1 MSASSMTAS
10 SEVQHL
16 PSAPEGSGA
25 ALDRRGLT
33 AFVLLACGLAW
44 LLALGLVLSGH
55 DMKSAAGFVVATMS
69 MLMPSVATFIVT
81 RWVSP
86 LRPLAR
92 RTGLGLGVRWK
103 RFWALAWLGTP
114 VVVLAALGLSVLLGR
129 YPLDLGLS
137 GLLAKL
143 PHTEKLAPVIEKM
156 TAHPHR
162 FIALAVAQATVIA
175 PLLNAPFVLG
185 EEWGWRGYLLPR
197 LLPLGQWRA
206 LVLSGAIW
214 GVWHAPL
221 ILLGHNYPQHPVAGV
236 FFMIVFCVLTGVLI
250 GWTRLATG
258 SVWPAVIIHGSI
270 NGLGPLAGILNRA
283 GTTVDMAEAGLLG
296 WPGWLLMAAL
306 IGVLVLTRRL
316 PVRDVPDGMS
326 R

>member
-1 MSASSMTAS
+1 MSASITAS
-10 SEVQHL
+10 SDVS
-16 PSAPEGSGA
+16 PSAPADSGA
-25 ALDRRGLT
+25 TLDVRGLV
-33 AFVLLACGLAW
+33 AYVALACGLAW
-44 LLALGLVLSGH
+44 LLALALFLSGH
-55 DMKSAAGFVVATMS
+55 RMKGVEGFVVAALS

-103 RFWALAWLGTP
+103 RFWVLAWLGTP

-137 GLLAKL
+137 GLMAQL

-156 TAHPHR
+156 TAHPLR
-162 FIALAVAQATVIA
+162 FLALTVGQAVVMA
-175 PLLNAPFVLG
+175 PLINAPFILG

-221 ILLGHNYPQHPVAGV
+221 ILLGHNYPQHRVAGV
-236 FFMIVFCVLTGVLI
+236 FFMVVFCVLTGILI

-258 SVWPAVIIHGSI
+258 SVWPAVIIHGSL
-270 NGLGPLAGILNRA
+270 NGVAPLAGVLNRA
-283 GTTVDMAEAGLLG
+283 GTTVDMAEVGLLG

-316 PVRDVPDGMS
+316 PVRDAPDVVG